1 MLNAAVGDTNW
12 NTPFMLSPH
21 NPGIVWLGGNRLF
34 RSLNRGD
41 TWVRRGP
48 PKQLDQ
54 KKISLMNVPGD
65 RRRLSQDDGVSHYS
79 TIVSVSESPVLPGIV
94 WAGTDDGNVQ
104 VSKDSGATFTEV
116 GKNMPGL
123 PANHV
128 YWISRI
134 DASHFDAGTAYVA
147 VDGHR
152 DDDLKPYLFVTR
164 DYGQSWMSV
173 AAGLPPFGN
182 IQVVREDPKNR
193 NLLYVGTEF
202 GLYISLDGGR
212 KWQKFM
218 NNLPTARVDDILVH
232 PRDSDLI
239 VATHARGIW
248 IADDISPLQQLPATA
263 PQDPVLFDVRPAVSY
278 LTDRLSFQLVG
289 GQKVFVGE
297 NPRGA
302 ALNYYLPSAVTGD
315 VKIAIADATG
325 RVVRR
330 RHSNAGINR
339 VMWNLDCPPRL
350 RARRPTSRTRNC
362 GHAHGKRQVRQ
373 QACAGAAGHMA
384 QVRER

>member
-1 MLNAAVGDTNW
+1 
-12 NTPFMLSPH
+12 
-21 NPGIVWLGGNRLF
+21 
-34 RSLNRGD
+34 
-41 TWVRRGP
+41 
-48 PKQLDQ
+48 
-54 KKISLMNVPGD
+54 
-65 RRRLSQDDGVSHYS
+65 
-79 TIVSVSESPVLPGIV
+79 VLPGIV
-94 WAGTDDGNVQ
+94 WAGTDDGNLQ

-123 PANHV
+123 PASHV

-164 DYGQSWMSV
+164 DYGQRWTSV
-173 AAGLPPFGN
+173 AGDLPAFGN

-248 IADDISPLQQLPATA
+248 IADDISPLQQLAATP

-297 NPRGA
+297 NPARGA
-302 ALNYYLPSAVTGD
+302 ALNYYLPSAANGD

-325 RVVRR
+325 RVVRTLDGT
-330 RHSNAGINR
+330 SNAGINR
-339 VMWNLDCPPRL
+339 VMWNLTAAPPGS
-350 RARRPTSRTRNC
+350 ARGGPPVEPGTYVATLTAN
-362 GHAHGKRQVRQ
+362 GKSVSKPVQVLQ
-373 QACAGAAGHMA
+373 D
-384 QVRER
+384 VWLRER